1 MRTWSIVIYLAAR
14 VAGDGLYNAASNV
27 VSLTADKANT
37 ALTQL
42 PDKSSEGF
50 VLVEFY
56 MEWCGHCQHF
66 APTYEELAN
75 RALLALPSVKVAAI
89 NCANHKNDDGCN
101 ANHIKSFPTIIL
113 FGGPS
118 HVEVKHEEART
129 AKAML
134 DWLANHTGLP
144 LADHTLSEA
153 TLAPKAVPAPAKTV
167 EAAATPKTL
176 TSADAR
182 RLDPAKTA
190 AKAGGGEAWARTH
203 AAKQMAAARAAAG
216 GVRAPLVPR
225 PEVSRP
231 VPYDDLFA
239 AVEYSLRHEVPPADG
254 ESLSSDKLRAL
265 KHWLKALTRGLP
277 TSPDGGQ
284 LRASIEVVA
293 QKLEGAFAG
302 REALTAARYNAAL
315 DAAEPPWG
323 ATSWTHCT
331 SPHPELHGYPCSL
344 WLLFHSLLAHA
355 TDDDAF
361 SVVLA
366 IQEYVHAFF
375 SCRECADNF
384 EKEWQ
389 SRGVYEPRANAK
401 PMSLRHRWALWLWR
415 AHNSVSERL
424 AATQVCARVLPPPSV
439 PHAHHRAHALS
450 GGRPVRRVPQ
460 GAAVADA
467 RRLRLVLHHRN
478 SPPARHAAGARGQR
492 GGHRR
497 VPGWAVLP
505 RCRGAVLGDGRR
517 R

>member
-1 MRTWSIVIYLAAR
+1 M
-14 VAGDGLYNAASNV
+14 
-27 VSLTADKANT
+27 
-37 ALTQL
+37 
-42 PDKSSEGF
+42 
-50 VLVEFY
+50 
-56 MEWCGHCQHF
+56 
-66 APTYEELAN
+66 
-75 RALLALPSVKVAAI
+75 
-89 NCANHKNDDGCN
+89 
-101 ANHIKSFPTIIL
+101 
-113 FGGPS
+113 
-118 HVEVKHEEART
+118 KHEEART
-129 AKAML
+129 AQGDAR
-134 DWLANHTGLP
+134 LARQPHR
-144 LADHTLSEA
+144 
-153 TLAPKAVPAPAKTV
+153 PAARRPHPVGGDARAKGGGGAG
-167 EAAATPKTL
+167 EDGRGGGDAEDAHL
-176 TSADAR
+176 ADAR

-225 PEVSRP
+225 PKREPSGAVRR
-231 VPYDDLFA
+231 LFA

-424 AATQVCARVLPPPSV
+424 AATQVCARAPPPPSV
-439 PHAHHRAHALS
+439 PHAHHRAPSQADDPYAEFLK
-450 GGRPVRRVPQ
+450 VPQ
-460 GAAVADA
+460 WPTRADCASCYTIEIVHPRGTPPVPVVNEAGIAAYLDGLCHDAEAPCWAMGDGAEDGHPSGRRQRFASVMAIALVACMLFIA
-467 RRLRLVLHHRN
+467 
-478 SPPARHAAGARGQR
+478 
-492 GGHRR
+492 
-497 VPGWAVLP
+497 
-505 RCRGAVLGDGRR
+505 CRGCGVLVRGAKRKKEEDMV
-517 R
+517 

>member
-1 MRTWSIVIYLAAR
+1 
-14 VAGDGLYNAASNV
+14 
-27 VSLTADKANT
+27 
-37 ALTQL
+37 
-42 PDKSSEGF
+42 
-50 VLVEFY
+50 
-56 MEWCGHCQHF
+56 
-66 APTYEELAN
+66 
-75 RALLALPSVKVAAI
+75 
-89 NCANHKNDDGCN
+89 
-101 ANHIKSFPTIIL
+101 
-113 FGGPS
+113 
-118 HVEVKHEEART
+118 
-129 AKAML
+129 
-134 DWLANHTGLP
+134 
-144 LADHTLSEA
+144 
-153 TLAPKAVPAPAKTV
+153 
-167 EAAATPKTL
+167 
-176 TSADAR
+176 
-182 RLDPAKTA
+182 
-190 AKAGGGEAWARTH
+190 
-203 AAKQMAAARAAAG
+203 
-216 GVRAPLVPR
+216 
-225 PEVSRP
+225 

-424 AATQVCARVLPPPSV
+424 AATQVRARSSCAAARVPALTTACAPLRRTTRTPSFSRCRSGR
-439 PHAHHRAHALS
+439 RAPIAPRATPS
-450 GGRPVRRVPQ
+450 KSFTR
-460 GAAVADA
+460 AA
-467 RRLRLVLHHRN
+467 RR
-478 SPPARHAAGARGQR
+478 
-492 GGHRR
+492 
-497 VPGWAVLP
+497 
-505 RCRGAVLGDGRR
+505 RCPW
-517 R
+517 